1 MVLVRFDGVKMLV
14 SAVTWISLRVERFPE
29 NQRCSAFVYI
39 FVYIRICI
47 RMNNWATI
55 SWKRKSSAS
64 IRMWTIEQPLSLS
77 TWNLVSP
84 LSQLSNRKPRIWK
97 HQKTFL
103 ILIWQLTDIPC
114 KGGWGGDMWKWH
126 RCICSA
132 TRGVSHR
139 RTWERKLWGS
149 SVIGDDCNYTKQ
161 PEINVGRRTNKT
173 TCPLPPSCESIS
185 CSPSGSSPAKL
196 SESVQLD
203 QFQGGL
209 FESKY
214 LDRLE
219 YQGWQLEAWDELVRT
234 MVLKQSLDCNL
245 GENDHWYW

>member
-1 MVLVRFDGVKMLV
+1 MTDK
-14 SAVTWISLRVERFPE
+14 LR
-29 NQRCSAFVYI
+29 Y
-39 FVYIRICI
+39 
-47 RMNNWATI
+47 
-55 SWKRKSSAS
+55 
-64 IRMWTIEQPLSLS
+64 
-77 TWNLVSP
+77 
-84 LSQLSNRKPRIWK
+84 
-97 HQKTFL
+97 
-103 ILIWQLTDIPC
+103 IPC
-114 KGGWGGDMWKWH
+114 KGGWGGGTWKWH

-245 GENDHWYW
+245 GENVHRHWFDLIGVFSSWAIQNIQVGYPRKQEFHIRYNRQTTMVENNDHLL

>member
-1 MVLVRFDGVKMLV
+1 MVLVRFDWVKMLV

-103 ILIWQLTDIPC
+103 ISIWQLTDKLRYIPC
-114 KGGWGGDMWKWH
+114 KGGWGGGTWKWH

-149 SVIGDDCNYTKQ
+149 SVIGDVITQNNLKSMLVAEQTK
-161 PEINVGRRTNKT
+161 
-173 TCPLPPSCESIS
+173 PPVPCLHHV
-185 CSPSGSSPAKL
+185 KVDHVL
-196 SESVQLD
+196 
-203 QFQGGL
+203 
-209 FESKY
+209 
-214 LDRLE
+214 R
-219 YQGWQLEAWDELVRT
+219 LVRHLPSW
-234 MVLKQSLDCNL
+234 VKVSNL
-245 GENDHWYW
+245 TNSKEGYLSQNI

>member
-1 MVLVRFDGVKMLV
+1 MR
-14 SAVTWISLRVERFPE
+14 
-29 NQRCSAFVYI
+29 
-39 FVYIRICI
+39 
-47 RMNNWATI
+47 
-55 SWKRKSSAS
+55 
-64 IRMWTIEQPLSLS
+64 TIEQPLSLS

-103 ILIWQLTDIPC
+103 ISIWQLTDIPC
-114 KGGWGGDMWKWH
+114 KGGWGGGMWKWH

-173 TCPLPPSCESIS
+173 TCPLPPSCESRS
-185 CSPSGSSPAKL
+185 CSPSGSSPVKL
-196 SESVQLD
+196 SESVAT
-203 QFQGGL
+203 
-209 FESKY
+209 SKIWSTWPIPW
-214 LDRLE
+214 RAIGVKMFVAKQKTKIE
-219 YQGWQLEAWDELVRT
+219 QISK
-234 MVLKQSLDCNL
+234 LKL
-245 GENDHWYW
+245 